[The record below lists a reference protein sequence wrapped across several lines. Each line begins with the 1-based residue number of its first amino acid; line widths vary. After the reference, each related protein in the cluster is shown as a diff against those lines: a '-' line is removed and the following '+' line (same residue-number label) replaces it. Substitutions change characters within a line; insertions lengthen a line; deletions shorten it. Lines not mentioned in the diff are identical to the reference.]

1 MSPAPGK
8 VRALHFPI
16 FALLRPS
23 FALLRPSFAVKSS
36 PRRPNKSI
44 GLPGPFR
51 AIIRGWDP
59 TPECWIMAKASVPR
73 QGSSGPALIRTEV
86 TS

>member
-8 VRALHFPI
+8 VRALQLPLLAFFAAHFAP
-16 FALLRPS
+16 
-23 FALLRPSFAVKSS
+23 FAVKSS
-36 PRRPNKSI
+36 SLRPKKSI
-44 GLPGPFR
+44 GSPSPFR